1 MALAQ
6 DDDKDPSDT
15 HYRTIRNKPLL
26 MLHVLSIP
34 HEKSSEGDTSR
45 IRVPALGVSFPPG
58 LYTTEIKVVANRI
71 WLTSMQ
77 GPSDDPDDEE
87 DYDE

>member
-1 MALAQ
+1 L
-6 DDDKDPSDT
+6 
-15 HYRTIRNKPLL
+15 
-26 MLHVLSIP
+26 
-34 HEKSSEGDTSR
+34 R
-45 IRVPALGVSFPPG
+45 IRVPAIGISFPPG
-58 LYTTEIKVVANRI
+58 LYNTEIKVVANQI